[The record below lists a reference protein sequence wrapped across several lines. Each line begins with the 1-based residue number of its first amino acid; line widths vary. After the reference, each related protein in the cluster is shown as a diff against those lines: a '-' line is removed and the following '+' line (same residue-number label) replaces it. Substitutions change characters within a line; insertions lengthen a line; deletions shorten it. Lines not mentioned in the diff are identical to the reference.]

1 MANLTIIILSSIIL
15 ILVIFNIVQFN
26 RNAKL
31 VDKNNQLGSKVKE
44 VESDF
49 KVQVGSRGVI
59 PNFPLVNNNT
69 NHEYKV
75 DYVIEI
81 LEVGET
87 MLKVK
92 SNEFTSNDAYARDPK
107 NKQMILDVLNV
118 SNPWVK
124 MDEVELLYDDTMR
137 RNNKLEQLLDK

>member
-1 MANLTIIILSSIIL
+1 M
-15 ILVIFNIVQFN
+15 
-26 RNAKL
+26 
-31 VDKNNQLGSKVKE
+31 DKNNQLGSKVKE

-69 NHEYKV
+69 KHEYKV